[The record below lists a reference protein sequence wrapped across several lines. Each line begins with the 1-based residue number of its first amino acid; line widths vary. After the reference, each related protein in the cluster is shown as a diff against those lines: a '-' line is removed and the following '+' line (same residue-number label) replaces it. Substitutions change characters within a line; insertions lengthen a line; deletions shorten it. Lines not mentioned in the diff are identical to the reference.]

1 MKYLME
7 KSNGSMSFAKK
18 SMQIRNDIEKIIEEY
33 FKYTMN
39 DYGEGLKLNLSRR
52 INKDNTDNYKINYV
66 NQKKLSNIKL
76 LKESKIKTRN
86 I

>member
-18 SMQIRNDIEKIIEEY
+18 SIQIRNDIEKIIEEY

-39 DYGEGLKLNLSRR
+39 DYGEGLKLNLSVR